1 LAKYKDKYRIEST
14 RIPTWD
20 YRNAGYYFI
29 TILTKNRKHY
39 FGKVADGKLI
49 HSKIANIVIEE
60 WLNTALLRSNV
71 ELDEWVLMPNHFH
84 GIIIKNSQEK
94 LNTNHD
100 NKSILKSNSLGSIIG
115 QFKSI
120 STKRI
125 RKSGLVEF
133 SWQPGFYEHIIRN
146 EQALENIRKYI
157 RLNPFK
163 WDIDEYNK

>member
-14 RIPTWD
+14 RLPTWD

-39 FGKVADGKLI
+39 FGKVVDGKLI

-71 ELDEWVLMPNHFH
+71 EIDEWVLMPNHFH
-84 GIIIKNSQEK
+84 GILIKYEQEN
-94 LNTNHD
+94 LNTNED

-125 RKSGLVEF
+125 RKAGLVEF

-157 RLNPFK
+157 RLNPLK